1 MMPSRHRLCS
11 WLYKNKRL
19 NPFLRHAM
27 ATPFNRTYSEFFA
40 SGLRAISG
48 PSHSNSSSG
57 YSSPALQS
65 SGRYNILR
73 GLSRRSRASS
83 SPPNDDCASSDAIVT
98 TTSRR
103 RQTHSRRSSIV
114 ELPSRLFGRMMSPD
128 TPDKAQRSEDALSD
142 SYPIPPS
149 SHEKIRPDIIDPF
162 GASPSSKSFFL
173 DHDVETTKAIINP
186 ISRLT
191 PLRPKSQRPHS
202 FLHLG
207 ESPTKTKPRPTYLSF
222 ALRRPRPISV
232 QSMPLPSQ
240 SRRSSFQ
247 FRAPSRDQYDDSS
260 WALDEEELE
269 AEWSTGA
276 ENPHDPAASI
286 DWRQFHNDLLH
297 DD

>member
-1 MMPSRHRLCS
+1 MQGKDTPDRCVREGTGKMHKRCGKAQPFPEARHGD
-11 WLYKNKRL
+11 
-19 NPFLRHAM
+19 
-27 ATPFNRTYSEFFA
+27 PFNRTYSEFFA

-57 YSSPALQS
+57 YSSPHSNPQDAITS
-65 SGRYNILR
+65 YA

-83 SPPNDDCASSDAIVT
+83 SPPNDDFASSDAIVT

-103 RQTHSRRSSIV
+103 RQTHSS
-114 ELPSRLFGRMMSPD
+114 
-128 TPDKAQRSEDALSD
+128 DAAPYLSD
-142 SYPIPPS
+142 SYPIPQS

-173 DHDVETTKAIINP
+173 DHDVETTKAITNP

-191 PLRPKSQRPHS
+191 PVRPKSQRPHS

-247 FRAPSRDQYDDSS
+247 FRAPSRDKYDDSS

-269 AEWSTGA
+269 AEWSTGG
-276 ENPHDPAASI
+276 
-286 DWRQFHNDLLH
+286 
-297 DD
+297 